1 MKKLLIIPAIL
12 VLIQLIP
19 ITKNQGSD
27 QTYSIEKGYLVPENV
42 SQILKDACNDCHSNY
57 TTYPWYTNIQP
68 VGFWLNHHVEEGKEH
83 LDFSTFMKLPG
94 KVQRHKLDEVVETVE
109 EGEMPLSSYTYFGL
123 HPKANLS
130 EEQKTVLITWA
141 KELKSKIKE

>member
-68 VGFWLNHHVEEGKEH
+68 VSFWLNHHVEEGKEH

>member
-1 MKKLLIIPAIL
+1 MKKLLIPIIIL
-12 VLIQLIP
+12 VIIQFIP
-19 ITKNQGSD
+19 ISKNQGSD
-27 QTYSIEKGYLVPENV
+27 QSYSIEKGYLVPADV

-83 LDFSTFMKLPG
+83 LDFSTFMKLSG
-94 KVQRHKLDEVVETVE
+94 KVQKHKLDEVVETVE

-130 EEQKTVLITWA
+130 EEQKATLITWA
-141 KELKSKIKE
+141 KDLKAKIKE

>member
-1 MKKLLIIPAIL
+1 MKKLLIPIIIL
-12 VLIQLIP
+12 VIIQFIP
-19 ITKNQGSD
+19 ISKNQGSD
-27 QTYSIEKGYLVPENV
+27 QSYSIEKGYLVPADV

-83 LDFSTFMKLPG
+83 LDFSTFMKLSG
-94 KVQRHKLDEVVETVE
+94 KVQKHKLDEVVETVE

-130 EEQKTVLITWA
+130 EEQKATLITWA
-141 KELKSKIKE
+141 KDLKVKIKE

>member
-1 MKKLLIIPAIL
+1 MKKLLIVVAVL

-27 QTYSIEKGYLVPENV
+27 QTYSIEKGYLVPDNI
-42 SQILKDACNDCHSNY
+42 SQILKDACNDCHSNN
-57 TTYPWYTNIQP
+57 TIYPWYASIQP
-68 VGFWLNHHVEEGKEH
+68 VAFWLNHHVEEGKEH
-83 LDFSTFMKLPG
+83 LDFSNFMKLPP

-123 HPKANLS
+123 HPKANLTQ
-130 EEQKTVLITWA
+130 EQREVLITWA
-141 KELKSKIKE
+141 KVLKSKIKE